1 MGGKALESENFELL
15 ENTDITTFL
24 IDRPW
29 ITYRT
34 NADLDALGSR
44 FGSPNPEG
52 SNRLRR
58 MSSIISA
65 THANDRTASL
75 LSFLF
80 SPAQLRPVINE
91 YLSGSQFSQ
100 LKEID
105 NFILEG
111 LTGDE
116 SKDILIV
123 ADAIKQRVIREIN
136 AILLY
141 SNLKLVSSGNSWEII
156 AADENVKVLVPIKR
170 INSGYISELLAQ
182 GQDDLQDNDFDSVV
196 TKARTLIEEVFLQIL
211 SDNDV
216 KCKRNGDIGQY
227 RNLVVKTLGMRPS
240 REWNPR
246 ITKMISHLNGI
257 TDLIAE
263 MRNKDGDAH
272 ASNERVKIQ
281 AAEAELLLN
290 TSVSLATYY
299 LRINDRHN

>member
-1 MGGKALESENFELL
+1 MESENFELL

-29 ITYRT
+29 VTYRT
-34 NADLDALGSR
+34 NADLEKLGAR

-52 SNRLRR
+52 SNRLRQ
-58 MSSIISA
+58 MSSIIKS
-65 THANDRTASL
+65 THASNRTSSL

-91 YLSGSQFSQ
+91 YLAGSRFSQ

-105 NFILEG
+105 NFVLEG
-111 LTGDE
+111 LTGDV

-123 ADAIKQRVIREIN
+123 AEAIKRRVIQEIN

-141 SNLKLVSSGNSWEII
+141 SNFKLVSSGNSWEIV
-156 AADENVKVLVPIKR
+156 AADNDIKISVPIKR
-170 INSGYISELLAQ
+170 INSGYISNLLAQ
-182 GQDDLQDNDFDSVV
+182 GLDDLQDNDFDSVV
-196 TKARTLIEEVFLQIL
+196 TKSRTIVEEVFLQIL
-211 SDNDV
+211 ADNNV
-216 KCKRNGDIGQY
+216 ECKHNGDISKY

-240 REWNPR
+240 KEWNPR
-246 ITKMISHLNGI
+246 VTKMISHLNGI
-257 TDLIAE
+257 IDLIAE

-272 ASNERVKIQ
+272 ASNERVKIK

-290 TSVSLATYY
+290 TSVSVATYY
-299 LRINDRHN
+299 LRISDRHTLG